1 MIPGDSLTEA
11 SWSAQKTA
19 DGQIHNPALLK
30 QTIFRGGIDPPLRC
44 EVWKYLLGFYDWNQ
58 TTSQLAEHRR
68 RKSTEYYQMK
78 AQWLSMSIKQEQN
91 FSGYR
96 DRKAQIEKDVKR
108 TDRSMTY
115 FAGDENKNLMVLQD
129 ILMTY
134 VMYNFDLG
142 YVQGMSDLLAP
153 ILIIQQNEVDAFW
166 CFVGFMD
173 MVYSNFDI
181 DQAGMKKQLSYL
193 TTLLEYC
200 NVDLYDYFKSNG
212 SDNMYF
218 CFRWLLVWF
227 KREFSNEDILVLWES
242 LWTGLPC
249 QNFHLLLSIAILEQE
264 TQTIIENEFSFTDI
278 LKHVN
283 DLSMSIN
290 LKYSLELAEA
300 IFVQIRDS
308 QGLTNKLRVI
318 VGLDLVEG
326 EDGDEVDGQ
335 NQEDLDDSFDDI
347 VRELTPDEKKLKEQK
362 LEEACEQSMFLS
374 FM

>member
-1 MIPGDSLTEA
+1 MILGDSLTEA

-44 EVWKYLLGFYDWNQ
+44 EVWK
-58 TTSQLAEHRR
+58 
-68 RKSTEYYQMK
+68 
-78 AQWLSMSIKQEQN
+78 
-91 FSGYR
+91 
-96 DRKAQIEKDVKR
+96 
-108 TDRSMTY
+108 
-115 FAGDENKNLMVLQD
+115 
-129 ILMTY
+129 
-134 VMYNFDLG
+134 
-142 YVQGMSDLLAP
+142 
-153 ILIIQQNEVDAFW
+153 
-166 CFVGFMD
+166 
-173 MVYSNFDI
+173 
-181 DQAGMKKQLSYL
+181 
-193 TTLLEYC
+193 
-200 NVDLYDYFKSNG
+200 
-212 SDNMYF
+212 
-218 CFRWLLVWF
+218 WLLVWF

-335 NQEDLDDSFDDI
+335 KQEDLDDSFDDI